1 MLKTCGGRV
10 ASAARRRG
18 GIASRPH
25 RAISARSHHDLG
37 VISCLEEDHLRA
49 HPQLGL
55 GGCVVLLDRL
65 GERRRRREDEH
76 VAEDDRDHEHLIEFA
91 EMPPRCIRAMAE
103 MRLRSR
109 GEISISSGDRAEIAC
124 EMKIRQTTSPKS
136 SSADVA

>member
-1 MLKTCGGRV
+1 MLKTCGRRV

-25 RAISARSHHDLG
+25 RAISARSHHNLG
-37 VISCLEEDHLRA
+37 VISRLEEDHLRA
-49 HPQLGL
+49 HPHLGL
-55 GGCVVLLDRL
+55 GSCVVLLDRL
-65 GERRRRREDEH
+65 GKRRRRREDEH